1 MIEIENI
8 FPYTIVKGED
18 GFGIIDANKNVV
30 VPCVMDN
37 IINGKYVEPKFI
49 SCDIFPFDEG
59 EIHVKT
65 EDGYGVFKSP
75 EYIFEEISSTGKK
88 TLNDNPYTIKQA
100 LEDILP

>member
-37 IINGKYVEPKFI
+37 IINGKYIEPKFI
-49 SCDIFPFDEG
+49 SCDFFLLTKEKYMLKQSMDMGCSSLPN
-59 EIHVKT
+59 
-65 EDGYGVFKSP
+65 
-75 EYIFEEISSTGKK
+75 ISLRK
-88 TLNDNPYTIKQA
+88 LVQ
-100 LEDILP
+100 LERKH

>member
-37 IINGKYVEPKFI
+37 IINGKYI
-49 SCDIFPFDEG
+49 NTS
-59 EIHVKT
+59 VKIYR
-65 EDGYGVFKSP
+65 DKS
-75 EYIFEEISSTGKK
+75 
-88 TLNDNPYTIKQA
+88 
-100 LEDILP
+100 

>member
-37 IINGKYVEPKFI
+37 IINGKYIEPKFI
-49 SCDIFPFDEG
+49 SCDFFPFDEG

-65 EDGYGVFKSP
+65 EY
-75 EYIFEEISSTGKK
+75 
-88 TLNDNPYTIKQA
+88 PYTIKQA